1 MAITVKHTKV
11 STIPDG
17 DDTSVVR
24 PSDWNAD
31 HQLTGTVPVANGGTG
46 AATLTGSVKGNGTS
60 TMTASSTIPNTDI
73 TGLGTAS
80 TKDAGVA
87 NGVATLDSAGKV
99 PVSQIPALGDLNYQ
113 GTWNATTNTP
123 TLTSSVGTKG
133 YYYVVSVA
141 GTTNLNGITDWQVGD
156 WAVYNGTAWQK
167 IDNTDAVTSVN
178 GYTGTVVL
186 TQSDISGTVPTSRTI
201 TAGTGLTGGGDLSA
215 NRTLAIATTGVS
227 AATYG
232 SASVVPVIAINTQGQ
247 ITSATNTTIAIA
259 NTQVSGLGTMST
271 QNSNSVTITGGSL
284 NGVAIGGTTAGDGTF
299 DILTANVSRLGTS
312 TATSYVASNGL
323 SSTSTFSGTPPT
335 DGIVVDYSTG
345 YGRFS
350 AFAGDGYQWYTGG
363 IGATKIM
370 DLSSSGALVT
380 NGTVTANGV
389 VLTGNT
395 GTVTSVAATAGTG
408 ISVSG
413 SPITT
418 SGTLTITNTAP
429 DQTVVLTAGTGIST
443 SGTYPNFTITNTS
456 PSSGGTVTSV
466 AALTLGT
473 TGTDLSS
480 SVANGTTTPVITLN
494 VPTASATNR
503 GALSAADWTTF
514 NSKAPG
520 TTFTTNYVPYG
531 QGTTTLNQSSSFT
544 YDGTTLTA
552 PKLAATAS
560 VSGSSTKGAISYGTL
575 GYSDSNHLATFQT
588 AANAYAQ
595 VEIQNTQ
602 AGTSA
607 SADMVVGND
616 LTTSSTYYGD
626 FGINSSLF
634 SGTGSL
640 GLANAVYLTATTGD
654 LAIGTTT
661 SNAIHFVINGS
672 ATDAMSISTAGL
684 VTIASTLRVGT
695 GVTGGIAGGTF

>member
-1 MAITVKHTKV
+1 MAE
-11 STIPDG
+11 
-17 DDTSVVR
+17 
-24 PSDWNAD
+24 
-31 HQLTGTVPVANGGTG
+31 
-46 AATLTGSVKGNGTS
+46 
-60 TMTASSTIPNTDI
+60 
-73 TGLGTAS
+73 
-80 TKDAGVA
+80 
-87 NGVATLDSAGKV
+87 
-99 PVSQIPALGDLNYQ
+99 
-113 GTWNATTNTP
+113 
-123 TLTSSVGTKG
+123 
-133 YYYVVSVA
+133 
-141 GTTNLNGITDWQVGD
+141 
-156 WAVYNGTAWQK
+156 

-480 SVANGTTTPVITLN
+480 SVANGTTTPC
-494 VPTASATNR
+494 
-503 GALSAADWTTF
+503 
-514 NSKAPG
+514 
-520 TTFTTNYVPYG
+520 
-531 QGTTTLNQSSSFT
+531 
-544 YDGTTLTA
+544 
-552 PKLAATAS
+552 
-560 VSGSSTKGAISYGTL
+560 
-575 GYSDSNHLATFQT
+575 NHA
-588 AANAYAQ
+588 
-595 VEIQNTQ
+595 
-602 AGTSA
+602 
-607 SADMVVGND
+607 
-616 LTTSSTYYGD
+616 
-626 FGINSSLF
+626 
-634 SGTGSL
+634 
-640 GLANAVYLTATTGD
+640 
-654 LAIGTTT
+654 
-661 SNAIHFVINGS
+661 
-672 ATDAMSISTAGL
+672 
-684 VTIASTLRVGT
+684 
-695 GVTGGIAGGTF
+695 

>member
-1 MAITVKHTKV
+1 MALQ
-11 STIPDG
+11 P
-17 DDTSVVR
+17 
-24 PSDWNAD
+24 
-31 HQLTGTVPVANGGTG
+31 
-46 AATLTGSVKGNGTS
+46 
-60 TMTASSTIPNTDI
+60 
-73 TGLGTAS
+73 
-80 TKDAGVA
+80 
-87 NGVATLDSAGKV
+87 
-99 PVSQIPALGDLNYQ
+99 
-113 GTWNATTNTP
+113 
-123 TLTSSVGTKG
+123 
-133 YYYVVSVA
+133 
-141 GTTNLNGITDWQVGD
+141 
-156 WAVYNGTAWQK
+156 
-167 IDNTDAVTSVN
+167 
-178 GYTGTVVL
+178 
-186 TQSDISGTVPTSRTI
+186 
-201 TAGTGLTGGGDLSA
+201 
-215 NRTLAIATTGVS
+215 
-227 AATYG
+227 
-232 SASVVPVIAINTQGQ
+232 
-247 ITSATNTTIAIA
+247 
-259 NTQVSGLGTMST
+259 
-271 QNSNSVTITGGSL
+271 
-284 NGVAIGGTTAGDGTF
+284 
-299 DILTANVSRLGTS
+299 
-312 TATSYVASNGL
+312 
-323 SSTSTFSGTPPT
+323 
-335 DGIVVDYSTG
+335 
-345 YGRFS
+345 
-350 AFAGDGYQWYTGG
+350 
-363 IGATKIM
+363 
-370 DLSSSGALVT
+370 
-380 NGTVTANGV
+380 
-389 VLTGNT
+389 
-395 GTVTSVAATAGTG
+395 
-408 ISVSG
+408 
-413 SPITT
+413 
-418 SGTLTITNTAP
+418 
-429 DQTVVLTAGTGIST
+429 
-443 SGTYPNFTITNTS
+443 
-456 PSSGGTVTSV
+456 
-466 AALTLGT
+466 
-473 TGTDLSS
+473 
-480 SVANGTTTPVITLN
+480 PVITLN

>member
-17 DDTSVVR
+17 DDSSLIR

-31 HQLTGTVPVANGGTG
+31 HQLVGTIPVANGGTG
-46 AATLTGSVKGNGTS
+46 ASTLTGYVKGNGTS

-87 NGVATLDSAGKV
+87 NGVATLDGSGTV
-99 PVSQIPALGDLNYQ
+99 PISQLPAAVIGALSYQ
-113 GTWNATTNTP
+113 GTWNASTNTP

-141 GTTNLNGITDWQVGD
+141 GSTNLNGITDWQVGD
-156 WAVYNGTAWQK
+156 WAVYNGTVWQK

-186 TQSDISGTVPTSRTI
+186 TQTDISGTVPTSRTI

-284 NGVAIGGTTAGDGTF
+284 NGVAIGGSSAGDGTF

-363 IGATKIM
+363 IGTTKIM

-408 ISVSG
+408 ISISG

-429 DQTVVLTAGTGIST
+429 DQTVAIASGTGISVT
-443 SGTYPNFTITNTS
+443 GTYPNFTVTNTS

-466 AALTLGT
+466 TGTAPISSSGGNTPAISISQATTSTNGYLSSTDWNTFNNKQPAGTYVTSVSGTTGRITSSGGTTPAIDLASGVATPSTTGSSSLIPVITIDTYGRVTSITTASNPQGTVTSVSGTGTVSGISLSGTVTSSGNLTLG
-473 TGTDLSS
+473 GTLDLSS
-480 SVANGTTTPVITLN
+480 P
-494 VPTASATNR
+494 P
-503 GALSAADWTTF
+503 
-514 NSKAPG
+514 
-520 TTFTTNYVPYG
+520 
-531 QGTTTLNQSSSFT
+531 
-544 YDGTTLTA
+544 
-552 PKLAATAS
+552 
-560 VSGSSTKGAISYGTL
+560 AIG
-575 GYSDSNHLATFQT
+575 GT
-588 AANAYAQ
+588 AANT
-595 VEIQNTQ
+595 IT
-602 AGTSA
+602 GT
-607 SADMVVGND
+607 
-616 LTTSSTYYGD
+616 T
-626 FGINSSLF
+626 I
-634 SGTGSL
+634 
-640 GLANAVYLTATTGD
+640 TATK
-654 LAIGTTT
+654 
-661 SNAIHFVINGS
+661 FV
-672 ATDAMSISTAGL
+672 
-684 VTIASTLRVGT
+684 
-695 GVTGGIAGGTF
+695 GVSGGTF

>member
-46 AATLTGSVKGNGTS
+46 AATLTGYVKGNGTS

>member
-46 AATLTGSVKGNGTS
+46 AATLTGYVKGNGTS

-87 NGVATLDSAGKV
+87 NGVATLDSSGKV